1 MHGLIRKIAVFAS
14 LDVKQHN
21 QRATSSLLIN
31 YSTKEIAPL
40 SFTSHFDTTSCE
52 VLEAHGIIGN
62 ANIAVGLE
70 MLGSSFSYRV
80 FRSGCN
86 MLCHFHLSTPSSCAD

>member
-1 MHGLIRKIAVFAS
+1 MHALNRKIAVFAS
-14 LDVKQHN
+14 LDGLVLQPVKQHN

-62 ANIAVGLE
+62 ANIVVGLE
-70 MLGSSFSYRV
+70 MLGSSFSYR
-80 FRSGCN
+80 F
-86 MLCHFHLSTPSSCAD
+86 F